1 MGYTFPTS
9 SNDNEILTGSIIP
22 VGDRKFVASK
32 SGGATF
38 LNPVSDYST
47 SPEYF
52 RGSILEQDDTTYAL
66 LHLQQT
72 SYSDSEDDSY
82 FSVPYAVNN
91 VTANAD
97 SKFGTNAASF
107 NGTDSHIEYKVNDI
121 IDASGPFTWECW
133 IKANTS
139 TSLRT
144 VMGQVSDTQVM
155 SGLFVQTKDNQIKL
169 FNGTTELLS
178 IANDLTGSYHH
189 LAICKFTDF
198 YEQEVLKVFKNGELI
213 GETSGTNVDNLTRQ
227 YIPFSLGKDVG
238 SNYFSGKLQELRVTQ
253 GFARYHENFTPP
265 TTPFNVSNDGVT
277 HLKFNNDSYLP
288 TDNSDDVAF
297 LTVVSQEE
305 EVYTGGIDQNTEVML
320 SVENNTLVD
329 ESVTQQYTLGNT
341 TVTENSDSNFS
352 SIKSWNYNSIS
363 SYPYYDYDW
372 NMSDQHTI
380 DFWAKADSNSPEE
393 VTIVQFDR
401 HTISHGG
408 EYASDKSSWA
418 KASGFSLLYNSD
430 KTKVTIAL
438 RATHYKSQYSTAR
451 NYPDLSAT
459 TLAYGMPV
467 YADVQQNSWNHYA
480 IVLSRNTEKEFE
492 FYVNG
497 EKIVTV
503 PPTTIGNVPYHPND
517 PIWST
522 GRIGFGGSLHNSYT
536 RLHFG
541 IGFNSEVPWGNDL
554 IQQLRITPSANVF
567 SEDGFNTRDAP
578 YNDDTA
584 RQITNANLMFVNNGK
599 VKSLTTTSNFT
610 NLKRDYIELN
620 QQTTLPSSNNTI
632 VYVDS
637 SGELR
642 TSGSFGDKKISL
654 LEV

>member
-32 SGGATF
+32 SGGTTF
-38 LNPVSDYST
+38 LKPVSDYST

-82 FSVPYAVNN
+82 FSVPYAANSI
-91 VTANAD
+91 TADTD
-97 SKFGTNAASF
+97 SKFGSRAASF
-107 NGTDSHIEYKVNDI
+107 NGTNSYIEYKVNDI

-139 TSLRT
+139 NSLRT

-155 SGLFVQTKDNQIKL
+155 SGLFVQTKDNQIKIL
-169 FNGTTELLS
+169 NGTTELLS
-178 IANDLTGSYHH
+178 ITNDLTGSYHH

-198 YEQEVLKVFKNGELI
+198 YKQEVLKVFKNGELI
-213 GETSGTNVDNLTRQ
+213 GETSGTNVNNLSRQ

-265 TTPFNVSNDGVT
+265 TTPFNISNDGVT

-305 EVYTGGIDQNTEVML
+305 EIYTGGIDQNTEVML

-329 ESVTQQYTLGNT
+329 ESVAQERTLNNA
-341 TVTENSDSNFS
+341 TVTENNDSNFVG
-352 SIKSWNYNSIS
+352 IKSWPRG
-363 SYPYYDYDW
+363 PYVNGTESNINVDPGLLNWRDE
-372 NMSDQHTI
+372 DFTI
-380 DFWAKADSNSPEE
+380 DFWAKKGTNGSHNILTFYEPPSWINYHPNGNQCFA
-393 VTIVQFDR
+393 QWHYFDF
-401 HTISHGG
+401 TTSGG
-408 EYASDKSSWA
+408 EGYVRWYFTHTYGSSFTSLGSKS
-418 KASGFSLLYNSD
+418 
-430 KTKVTIAL
+430 
-438 RATHYKSQYSTAR
+438 
-451 NYPDLSAT
+451 P
-459 TLAYGMPV
+459 
-467 YADVQQNSWNHYA
+467 QQNPYKINNGWNHYA
-480 IVLSRNTEKEFE
+480 FFSPAGSTQILF
-492 FYVNG
+492 FVNG
-497 EKIVTV
+497 VLVATQPDWVSHSVGHKQIR
-503 PPTTIGNVPYHPND
+503 H
-517 PIWST
+517 S
-522 GRIGFGGSLHNSYT
+522 RIYFSNRSNFGFTEYNQGGLDFDGLYQQF
-536 RLHFG
+536 RLSKVKRYDENQSF
-541 IGFNSEVPWGNDL
+541 IP
-554 IQQLRITPSANVF
+554 
-567 SEDGFNTRDAP
+567 RDAP
-578 YNDDTA
+578 YNNDTE

-620 QQTTLPSSNNTI
+620 EQTTLPSSNNTI

-637 SGELR
+637 KGELR
-642 TSGSFGDKKISL
+642 TSGSFGDKKIAL
-654 LEV
+654 TGV

>member
-38 LNPVSDYST
+38 LKPVSDYST

-97 SKFGTNAASF
+97 SKFGANAASF
-107 NGTDSHIEYKVNDI
+107 NGTDSYIEYKVNDI

-133 IKANTS
+133 VKANTS

-169 FNGTTELLS
+169 FSGTTELLS

-213 GETSGTNVDNLTRQ
+213 GETSGTNVNNLSRQ

-238 SNYFSGKLQELRVTQ
+238 SNYFLGKLQELRVTQ
-253 GFARYHENFTPP
+253 GFARYHENFAPP

-297 LTVVSQEE
+297 LTVISQEE
-305 EVYTGGIDQNTEVML
+305 EVYTGGIDEHVQSM
-320 SVENNTLVD
+320 
-329 ESVTQQYTLGNT
+329 VTDDGTNLQ
-341 TVTENSDSNFS
+341 D
-352 SIKSWNYNSIS
+352 I
-363 SYPYYDYDW
+363 
-372 NMSDQHTI
+372 
-380 DFWAKADSNSPEE
+380 
-393 VTIVQFDR
+393 
-401 HTISHGG
+401 
-408 EYASDKSSWA
+408 
-418 KASGFSLLYNSD
+418 
-430 KTKVTIAL
+430 
-438 RATHYKSQYSTAR
+438 SQYSNTHTFG
-451 NYPDLSAT
+451 ST
-459 TLAYGMPV
+459 TLSSESNFLNLKSWKNVTNYVEVPYFIETSNEHTLEFWIKIDPSASSTVGISLLTLWATDRWSHHRFSKTYGIFRESSTSV
-467 YADVQQNSWNHYA
+467 KIAKYFSWYNEYRGSYHADYDFSDSITVNADSWLNVAIQYSTDRSQFEYFIGGNLVHTLSSSRYTQPNQGVTRIYFPFPSGNNPWGGATSVLPNDLQQN
-480 IVLSRNTEKEFE
+480 VLYMQQFRYSDIAR
-492 FYVNG
+492 Y
-497 EKIVTV
+497 
-503 PPTTIGNVPYHPND
+503 PT
-517 PIWST
+517 S
-522 GRIGFGGSLHNSYT
+522 GFIP
-536 RLHFG
+536 R
-541 IGFNSEVPWGNDL
+541 D
-554 IQQLRITPSANVF
+554 TPF
-567 SEDGFNTRDAP
+567 
-578 YNDDTA
+578 NDDTE

-620 QQTTLPSSNNTI
+620 EQTTLPSSNNTI

-637 SGELR
+637 KGELR
-642 TSGSFGDKKISL
+642 TSGSFGDKKIAL
-654 LEV
+654 TGV

>member
-82 FSVPYAVNN
+82 FSIPYAANN
-91 VTANAD
+91 IAADTD

-107 NGTDSHIEYKVNDI
+107 NGTDSYIEYKVNDI
-121 IDASGPFTWECW
+121 IDVSGPFTWECW

-155 SGLFVQTKDNQIKL
+155 SGLFVQTKDNQIKIL
-169 FNGTTELLS
+169 NGTTELLS

-305 EVYTGGIDQNTEVML
+305 EIYTGGIDQNTEVML
-320 SVENNTLVD
+320 AVENNTLVD
-329 ESVTQQYTLGNT
+329 KSIAQERTLNNA
-341 TVTENSDSNFS
+341 TVTENNDSNFVG
-352 SIKSWNYNSIS
+352 IKSWPRGPHIS
-363 SYPYYDYDW
+363 GDAYTSPYLLDW
-372 NMSDQHTI
+372 DDEDFTI
-380 DFWAKADSNSPEE
+380 DFWAKKGTNGSHNILTFYETPGAPGFVGN
-393 VTIVQFDR
+393 QRFAQWHYFDF
-401 HTISHGG
+401 TTSGG
-408 EYASDKSSWA
+408 EDYVRWYFTHTNGNNASSFLDSKS
-418 KASGFSLLYNSD
+418 
-430 KTKVTIAL
+430 
-438 RATHYKSQYSTAR
+438 
-451 NYPDLSAT
+451 P
-459 TLAYGMPV
+459 
-467 YADVQQNSWNHYA
+467 QQNPYKINNGWNHYA
-480 IVLSRNTEKEFE
+480 YFSPAGSTQILF
-492 FYVNG
+492 FVNG
-497 EKIVTV
+497 TLVATQADWV
-503 PPTTIGNVPYHPND
+503 SHDPT
-517 PIWST
+517 
-522 GRIGFGGSLHNSYT
+522 GGKQWRHSHIYFSNRYN
-536 RLHFG
+536 F
-541 IGFNSEVPWGNDL
+541 GFNVYNQGGLD
-554 IQQLRITPSANVF
+554 F
-567 SEDGFNTRDAP
+567 DGLYQEFRLSKVKRYDENQSYIPRDTP
-578 YNDDTA
+578 YNNDTA
-584 RQITNANLMFVNNGK
+584 REITNANLMFVNNGK

-637 SGELR
+637 NGELR

-654 LEV
+654 TGV

>member
-82 FSVPYAVNN
+82 FSIPYAANN
-91 VTANAD
+91 IAADTD

-107 NGTDSHIEYKVNDI
+107 DGTNSYIEYKVNDI

-133 IKANTS
+133 IKADAS

-144 VMGQVSDTQVM
+144 VMGQVSDTQAM
-155 SGLFVQTKDNQIKL
+155 SGLYVQTKDNQIKIL
-169 FNGTTELLS
+169 NGTTELLS

-198 YEQEVLKVFKNGELI
+198 YEQEVLKVFKNGELV

-305 EVYTGGIDQNTEVML
+305 EIYTGGIDQNTEVML
-320 SVENNTLVD
+320 AVENNTLVD
-329 ESVTQQYTLGNT
+329 RSTTQQYSLSNMS
-341 TVTENSDSNFS
+341 VTENSDSNFAGE
-352 SIKSWNYNSIS
+352 KSWEFGS
-363 SYPYYDYDW
+363 SVPEMQRNFNFLNDEV
-372 NMSDQHTI
+372 TI
-380 DFWAKADSNSPEE
+380 DFWAKANYNTPNDVRFGYFYVTSQGAWNS
-393 VTIVQFDR
+393 
-401 HTISHGG
+401 ISGTSLHGWG
-408 EYASDKSSWA
+408 TWGRTVDELNIYLNFNSDKSQARIRIMEHQNDMGGISDLYTTNYNDIS
-418 KASGFSLLYNSD
+418 SG
-430 KTKVTIAL
+430 
-438 RATHYKSQYSTAR
+438 
-451 NYPDLSAT
+451 
-459 TLAYGMPV
+459 
-467 YADVQQNSWNHYA
+467 WNHYA
-480 IVLSRNTEKEFE
+480 LKITKKVTDSYPYFRFYINGAVVFE
-492 FYVNG
+492 QEHN
-497 EKIVTV
+497 
-503 PPTTIGNVPYHPND
+503 N
-517 PIWST
+517 
-522 GRIGFGGSLHNSYT
+522 FGGHSMYPGA
-536 RLHFG
+536 RYYFDRYRFG
-541 IGFNSEVPWGNDL
+541 SQNDILYQEYRFSNTDRYPDTGF
-554 IQQLRITPSANVF
+554 TP
-567 SEDGFNTRDAP
+567 RDAP

-637 SGELR
+637 NGELR
-642 TSGSFGDKKISL
+642 TSGSFGDKKIAL
-654 LEV
+654 TGV

>member
-66 LHLQQT
+66 LHLQQV

-82 FSVPYAVNN
+82 FSIPYAANN
-91 VTANAD
+91 VTANTDA
-97 SKFGTNAASF
+97 KFGTNAASF
-107 NGTDSHIEYKVNDI
+107 NGTNSYIEYKVNDI

-139 TSLRT
+139 NSLRT
-144 VMGQVSDTQVM
+144 IMGQVSDTQAM
-155 SGLFVQTKDNQIKL
+155 SGLYVQAKDNQIKL
-169 FNGTTELLS
+169 LNGTTELLS
-178 IANDLTGSYHH
+178 VANDLTGSYHH

-213 GETSGTNVDNLTRQ
+213 GETYGTNVDNLTRQ

-305 EVYTGGIDQNTEVML
+305 EVYTGGID
-320 SVENNTLVD
+320 NNAIILVSD
-329 ESVTQQYTLGNT
+329 DGTNLEDTSIYSGTYPVSFGSTSLY
-341 TVTENSDSNFS
+341 SDSNFLNL
-352 SIKSWNYNSIS
+352 KSWKNNATNYIQSTSLGS
-363 SYPYYDYDW
+363 SDYLYHVHDD
-372 NMSDQHTI
+372 NYLLEL
-380 DFWAKADSNSPEE
+380 WAKIDSSANTTDPISILAEWDNWGNPGNFQTNVYFIKKINST
-393 VTIVQFDR
+393 TIRVGKKWAIWSNPI
-401 HTISHGG
+401 TVGTS
-408 EYASDKSSWA
+408 ESSDI
-418 KASGFSLLYNSD
+418 D
-430 KTKVTIAL
+430 IVE
-438 RATHYKSQYSTAR
+438 
-451 NYPDLSAT
+451 
-459 TLAYGMPV
+459 
-467 YADVQQNSWNHYA
+467 NSWNNYA
-480 IVLSRNTEKEFE
+480 FQHRASDSEIVF
-492 FYVNG
+492 FVNG
-497 EKIVTV
+497 TPVHTMDDSEYTYRPPGATAGGGAHRAQRVYFTSPSGRGGIAGHIQSTLDSIVTFQQDV
-503 PPTTIGNVPYHPND
+503 LYMQQFRYSDVARYP
-517 PIWST
+517 SS
-522 GRIGFGGSLHNSYT
+522 GFT
-536 RLHFG
+536 PRDTP
-541 IGFNSEVPWGNDL
+541 FNN
-554 IQQLRITPSANVF
+554 
-567 SEDGFNTRDAP
+567 
-578 YNDDTA
+578 DTA

-620 QQTTLPSSNNTI
+620 EQTTLPSSNNTI

-637 SGELR
+637 NGDLR
-642 TSGSFGDKKISL
+642 ASGSFGDKKIAL
-654 LEV
+654 TGV